1 MLYCYSLEIT
11 SMIRIYNMNVKKIT
25 LLVFGILFLFHSS
38 CTSTASGKDLRN
50 TLESAYIHFV
60 KSLQTDDEET
70 IRDTMSSSAY
80 ALSKNDSKKIG
91 KSFISVMKQ
100 IAQYYPVISDLNFV
114 KVLHKGPTAALLYSN
129 DSKDRFVPDQQMV
142 DFTFIKFVNEKGSW
156 KLDRIK
162 VTTIAKY
169 NKDGSLKEFDE
180 SDLSPEYKIDGK
192 IHPSPH

>member
-1 MLYCYSLEIT
+1 
-11 SMIRIYNMNVKKIT
+11 
-25 LLVFGILFLFHSS
+25 
-38 CTSTASGKDLRN
+38 
-50 TLESAYIHFV
+50 
-60 KSLQTDDEET
+60 
-70 IRDTMSSSAY
+70 
-80 ALSKNDSKKIG
+80 
-91 KSFISVMKQ
+91 MKQ
-100 IAQYYPVISDLNFV
+100 IAQYYPVISELNFV

-129 DSKDRFVPDQQMV
+129 DSKDRFVPDQPMV

-192 IHPSPH
+192 IHPPSH